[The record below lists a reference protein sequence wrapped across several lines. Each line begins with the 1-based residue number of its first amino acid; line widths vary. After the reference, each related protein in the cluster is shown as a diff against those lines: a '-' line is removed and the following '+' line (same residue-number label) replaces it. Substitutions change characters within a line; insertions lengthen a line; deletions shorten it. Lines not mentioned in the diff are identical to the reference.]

1 MAQSVPDQDPVM
13 VAMTA
18 ACAPALSGENIGLRK
33 YIYVPNILLIS
44 CVMLFAR
51 KSFVAVESVD
61 SIKNQDYSD
70 ATSFAEINSR
80 MLLIDDFS
88 TPKQKQSFS
97 QEVPTLL
104 TTCNTGWM
112 CMASG

>member
-1 MAQSVPDQDPVM
+1 M

-70 ATSFAEINSR
+70 ATSFAEINSP

-104 TTCNTGWM
+104 TTCNTG
-112 CMASG
+112 